1 MSDILNQNNQ
11 SVMCNKCKCSN
22 KITSNYCKECGEKL
36 EKKTHINPTFNDLN
50 IDHLSDKKSS
60 NENIIVVDN
69 EHKSSN
75 IDEIMKWAELLE
87 KGLITKEEFEKKKLE
102 LM

>member
-1 MSDILNQNNQ
+1 MPDILNQNIE
-11 SVMCNKCKCSN
+11 CKKCKCLN

-36 EKKTHINPTFNDLN
+36 EKNNTINISSSDLN
-50 IDHLSDKKSS
+50 IEKLADKKSP
-60 NENIIVVDN
+60 NENSNISTN
-69 EHKSSN
+69 EHKNSN

>member
-1 MSDILNQNNQ
+1 MPDILNQNIE
-11 SVMCNKCKCSN
+11 CKKCKCLN

-36 EKKTHINPTFNDLN
+36 EKNNTINISSSDLN
-50 IDHLSDKKSS
+50 IEKLADKKSP
-60 NENIIVVDN
+60 NENSKISTISTN
-69 EHKSSN
+69 EHKNSN